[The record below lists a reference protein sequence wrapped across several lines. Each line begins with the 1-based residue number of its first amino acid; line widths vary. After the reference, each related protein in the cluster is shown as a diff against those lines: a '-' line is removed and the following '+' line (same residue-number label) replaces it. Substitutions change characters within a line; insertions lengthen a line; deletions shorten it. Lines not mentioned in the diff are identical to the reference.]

1 MQIFFFELFFWFE
14 TAAQDWFSAKKKKK
28 VDIGV
33 EKTRKPPKMSIF
45 RGFAHS
51 RGNRARKL
59 VRQRKC
65 STFAG
70 GEVA

>member
-1 MQIFFFELFFWFE
+1 LFFWFKI
-14 TAAQDWFSAKKKKK
+14 AAQHWFSAKKKK

-65 STFAG
+65 STFIG